1 MPSLRAMVPQYIVS
15 CTKFLFLYQQIQHS
29 YIPFIIL
36 KTNKGSHWQKVYSGF
51 LLAYTL
57 FL

>member
-15 CTKFLFLYQQIQHS
+15 CTKFLILYQQIQHS

-36 KTNKGSHWQKVYSGF
+36 KTNKGSH
-51 LLAYTL
+51 
-57 FL
+57 